1 MASING
7 IQKLEI
13 DDTAPLTCTILT
25 TDNSSGHVDYIM
37 KVQRGF
43 DQKYSW
49 QINKRYNE
57 FNDLYAQLKLTNY
70 ELPLPPKKAFGN
82 MKPEFLNTRQL
93 GLQEFI
99 DQILANLLLANS
111 LPVKKFLDE
120 ENYFQNFQEL
130 ALQHVSMY
138 FRSESNWEVIEP
150 LNQIGWRFRKQH
162 VLLKNTETPNVKY
175 ILTWYEHGIDKILK
189 ENELKTIFQQFCSIQ
204 VHIIVLIIV

>member
-1 MASING
+1 
-7 IQKLEI
+7 
-13 DDTAPLTCTILT
+13 
-25 TDNSSGHVDYIM
+25 M

-49 QINKRYNE
+49 QISKRYNE
-57 FNDLYAQLKLTNY
+57 FNDLYAQLKHVNY
-70 ELPLPPKKAFGN
+70 ELPIPPKKAFGN

-93 GLQEFI
+93 GLQNFI
-99 DQILANLLLANS
+99 DQVLSNLILANS

-138 FRSESNWEVIEP
+138 FRSEPNWQVIQP

-162 VLLKNTETPNVKY
+162 VLLQNSETSNVKY
-175 ILTWYEHGIDKILK
+175 ILTWFEHGTDKVLK
-189 ENELKTIFQQFCSIQ
+189 ENELKAIFQQFCSIQ
-204 VHIIVLIIV
+204 VKLVLGQMRFHSLFCLTFQTHFKHILILSTKV